1 MVRYIIFK
9 NGRPWR
15 SYFGELEF
23 INGYSQLY
31 DEFME
36 DPGRDWL
43 AGTILATTLEGRF
56 FRTYQ
61 PAILDTRKGY
71 HSLFKDFILG
81 NEEKGEAPLVAS
93 LEFDELLEKSK
104 EEFFTCEKKFR
115 RLLLRLNFEQKFEEP
130 EYTQRRGTSSLS
142 INPLFKKGEM
152 NAYI

>member
-1 MVRYIIFK
+1 MTKYIIFK
-9 NGRPWR
+9 GGRPWC

-31 DEFME
+31 DEFIE
-36 DPGRDWL
+36 DPVRDWL
-43 AGTILATTLEGRF
+43 AGTKLATTVEGRF

-61 PAILDTRKGY
+61 PAVLINGKEY
-71 HSLFKDFILG
+71 KSLFKEFILG
-81 NEEKGEAPLVAS
+81 TKDEAPLVAN
-93 LEFDELLEKSK
+93 LEFGELLEKSK

>member
-1 MVRYIIFK
+1 MTKYIIFK
-9 NGRPWR
+9 GGRPWR

-36 DPGRDWL
+36 DPVRDWL
-43 AGTILATTLEGRF
+43 AGTKLATTVEGRF

-61 PAILDTRKGY
+61 PAVLINGKEY
-71 HSLFKDFILG
+71 KSLFKEFILG
-81 NEEKGEAPLVAS
+81 TKDEAPLVAN
-93 LEFDELLEKSK
+93 LEFDELLPRTKK
-104 EEFFTCEKKFR
+104 EFFTCNEKFER
-115 RLLLRLNFEQKFEEP
+115 RLIRLNFEGEFEEP
-130 EYTQRRGTSSLS
+130 VWTQRRGTSTLS